1 MHLPLSSA
9 PAADRVGDRSQVLT
23 GERPTCVVLLIEDDR
38 PLLLAMARAF
48 TGAGAQVVL
57 AADGAEGLKRFISTA
72 PDLVV
77 TDIIMPERE
86 GIETILA
93 MKAARPDIPIL
104 AVSGGGQ
111 IAARDFLTLAK
122 DLGADAVLAKPFRA
136 GQLLDAARLLI
147 ELPNADAAP

>member
-1 MHLPLSSA
+1 MDRTS
-9 PAADRVGDRSQVLT
+9 ADRLVLI
-23 GERPTCVVLLIEDDR
+23 IEDDR
-38 PLLLAMARAF
+38 PLLLGMARAF
-48 TGAGAQVVL
+48 TQAGARVIL
-57 AADGAEGLKRFISTA
+57 AADGAEGLKRFTTSS

-93 MKAARPDIPIL
+93 MKAARPEVPIL

-111 IAARDFLTLAK
+111 TPAREFLNLAGGQTPAREFLNLAK
-122 DLGADAVLAKPFRA
+122 GLGADAVLAKPFRA

-147 ELPNADAAP
+147 DLPPIDAAA

>member
-1 MHLPLSSA
+1 MDKVF
-9 PAADRVGDRSQVLT
+9 ADRLVL
-23 GERPTCVVLLIEDDR
+23 VIEDDR

-48 TGAGAQVVL
+48 TQAGAQVIL
-57 AADGAEGLKRFISTA
+57 AADGAEGLKRFMTSS

-86 GIETILA
+86 GIETMLA
-93 MKAARPDIPIL
+93 IKAAHPEVPIL

-111 IAARDFLTLAK
+111 TPAREFLILAK
-122 DLGADAVLAKPFRA
+122 GLGADAVLAKPFRA

-147 ELPNADAAP
+147 DLPPTNAAA

>member
-1 MHLPLSSA
+1 MDRAS
-9 PAADRVGDRSQVLT
+9 ADRHILI
-23 GERPTCVVLLIEDDR
+23 IEDDR
-38 PLLLAMARAF
+38 PLLLGMARAF
-48 TGAGAQVVL
+48 AQAGAHVIL
-57 AADGAEGLKRFISTA
+57 AADGAEGLKQFMAGS

-93 MKAARPDIPIL
+93 MKAARPEVPIL

-111 IAARDFLTLAK
+111 TPAGEFLNLAQA
-122 DLGADAVLAKPFRA
+122 LGADAVLAKPFRA

-147 ELPNADAAP
+147 DLPPTHAAA

>member
-1 MHLPLSSA
+1 ML
-9 PAADRVGDRSQVLT
+9 V
-23 GERPTCVVLLIEDDR
+23 IEDDR

-48 TGAGAQVVL
+48 TNAGAQVIL
-57 AADGAEGLKRFISTA
+57 APDGAEGLKRFMTSS

-93 MKAARPDIPIL
+93 MKAARPEVPIL
-104 AVSGGGQ
+104 AISGGGQ
-111 IAARDFLTLAK
+111 TPAREFLTLAK
-122 DLGADAVLAKPFRA
+122 GLGADAVLAKPFRA

-147 ELPNADAAP
+147 DLPPTDAAA

>member
-1 MHLPLSSA
+1 M
-9 PAADRVGDRSQVLT
+9 DRASTDRLVL
-23 GERPTCVVLLIEDDR
+23 VVEDDR

-48 TGAGAQVVL
+48 TNAGAQVIL
-57 AADGAEGLKRFISTA
+57 ASDGAEGLKRFMTSS

-93 MKAARPDIPIL
+93 MKAARPGVPIL

-111 IAARDFLTLAK
+111 TPAREFLTLAK
-122 DLGADAVLAKPFRA
+122 GLGADAVLAKPFRA

-147 ELPNADAAP
+147 DLPPTDAAA

>member
-1 MHLPLSSA
+1 MTEASS
-9 PAADRVGDRSQVLT
+9 DRLVLI
-23 GERPTCVVLLIEDDR
+23 IEDDR
-38 PLLLAMARAF
+38 PLLLAMGRAF
-48 TGAGAQVVL
+48 TRAGAQVVL
-57 AADGAEGLKRFISTA
+57 AADGAEGLNQFRNTS

-93 MKAARPDIPIL
+93 MKAARPEVPIL

-111 IAARDFLTLAK
+111 TPAGAFLTLAK
-122 DLGADAVLAKPFRA
+122 GLGADAVLAKPFRA

-147 ELPNADAAP
+147 DLPSTDAAA

>member
-1 MHLPLSSA
+1 MDRPS
-9 PAADRVGDRSQVLT
+9 ADRLVLI
-23 GERPTCVVLLIEDDR
+23 IEDDR
-38 PLLLAMARAF
+38 PLLLGMARAF
-48 TGAGAQVVL
+48 TQAGARVIL
-57 AADGAEGLKRFISTA
+57 AADGAEGLKRFTTSS

-93 MKAARPDIPIL
+93 MKAARPEVPIL

-111 IAARDFLTLAK
+111 TPAREFLNLAK
-122 DLGADAVLAKPFRA
+122 GLGADAVLAKPFRA

-147 ELPNADAAP
+147 DLPPIDAAA